1 MKKLL
6 IAFLAL
12 TVLNV
17 FAGPLKPHKI
27 WENVLITQK
36 LIDIDSAKIV
46 VGNSDG
52 KGAAVA
58 LSGDVTISNTGVAS
72 FAVQDEGLNAQR
84 LAIFDYDFAV
94 DGGAVSTIATG
105 VTLPANSI
113 IEQCWFRVETQLVD
127 AGSGTLEVQCEDAD
141 NIFVEA
147 DFTGNAAGAIVAG
160 APLGTIATMVDDIAA
175 ACDISFLIGGAA
187 LTAGK
192 LRGYCRYT
200 VHE

>member
-1 MKKLL
+1 MK
-6 IAFLAL
+6 FLVMLCLMVTTLFTFDAHAGFEGLSAGTSLKIFNRIDCSTGL
-12 TVLNV
+12 TCTRGAN
-17 FAGPLKPHKI
+17 
-27 WENVLITQK
+27 
-36 LIDIDSAKIV
+36 
-46 VGNSDG
+46 G
-52 KGAAVA
+52 KFTMVSGAAASVSESSVVA
-58 LSGDVTISNTGVAS
+58 
-72 FAVQDEGLNAQR
+72 QDEGLNLQR

-94 DGGAVSTIATG
+94 DGGAISTIATG
-105 VTLPANSI
+105 VTLPLKSI

-127 AGSGTLEVQCEDAD
+127 AGSGTLAVQCEDAN
-141 NIFVEA
+141 NIFSAA

-175 ACDISFLIGGAA
+175 ACDISFVIGGAA